1 MSATIEKMNKVIA
14 ITAPDKLTAQ
24 INAENKQHDEFM
36 DEYERYKTN
45 KKIYPEL
52 QMTPDAYPLML
63 ELFEACKNRLRKLPF
78 AEIQRQRFRIAFSY
92 FGRSWL
98 IVRLYQGDLR
108 RNELHLAICLDEPNP
123 SPDAVIGGFRMPE
136 HWGA

>member
-1 MSATIEKMNKVIA
+1 MER
-14 ITAPDKLTAQ
+14 
-24 INAENKQHDEFM
+24 
-36 DEYERYKTN
+36 RYKTN

-92 FGRSWL
+92 FGSWL

-123 SPDAVIGGFRMPE
+123 SPDAVIGGFECLSIGGINMPTYFAYSRCLQFAQT
-136 HWGA
+136 GLIL

>member
-1 MSATIEKMNKVIA
+1 M
-14 ITAPDKLTAQ
+14 
-24 INAENKQHDEFM
+24 AEYD
-36 DEYERYKTN
+36 RYKTN

-63 ELFEACKNRLRKLPF
+63 ELFEACKKHLRGLPF

-98 IVRLYQGDLR
+98 IVRLYRGFASQR
-108 RNELHLAICLDEPNP
+108 VTWQFVSIAEPF
-123 SPDAVIGGFRMPE
+123 A
-136 HWGA
+136 